1 LATAAI
7 ARPKGWKLLKAALAN
22 RKSATMLAFG
32 FSSGLPFSLLV
43 GTLTAWLGEVGVKLA
58 TIGIF
63 SWIGLAYSFQF
74 LWSPVVDR
82 VRLPVL
88 DRLGHRK
95 SWIALGQ
102 AIIAICMALLALTDP
117 AAHIGSFVLIAFVA
131 AIASSSHDI
140 AINGWRID
148 QADEETP
155 LELLAAL
162 YQFGYR
168 TAAIVGGA
176 VALVLAA
183 RMSWPDVYLIMG
195 AIFVALLLVVTLR
208 ASDSP
213 RPERQSLYGALA
225 QPGALK
231 PGIRA
236 TLLAI
241 VGASWAWAILRLITF
256 AAAMLAPPAAG
267 VKPPSVA
274 DFSKT
279 WGVLIIIATVFVPL
293 AVATVAN
300 LLAKSPDRVLADH
313 DPAHGPGRTVMN
325 HLYSALVDPLSDLVK
340 RMGWGVLA
348 AIGFILTYA
357 ICYNIWASF
366 AYPFYLDYMHYTKDE
381 VAFASKIFGIIMT
394 MLGISLGG
402 YLFARLGRFP
412 TILLGAVLPPLG
424 NFLYADLA
432 DGSPNIDAFSHAL
445 RLDSLAQ
452 VFGSDERMM
461 RLLLAISYENIT
473 VGLALTAFV
482 AYVTSIVS
490 KKFGAIQYAL
500 LGSLLSLVGTLGRAP
515 VGAAFDAYGYA
526 PVFRWTAATALVST
540 VFVLLEWVRVS
551 VQEKRARTVEDDA
564 LLRGKAQEAIAETGE
579 PAR

>member
-1 LATAAI
+1 MASTAQQANPAA
-7 ARPKGWKLLKAALAN
+7 ARPKGLKLLAVAL
-22 RKSATMLAFG
+22 RSRRSATMLAFG

-82 VRLPVL
+82 VRIPGLE
-88 DRLGHRK
+88 RLGRRK

-102 AIIAICMALLALTDP
+102 IVIAACMGLLALTDP
-117 AAHIGSFVLIAFVA
+117 AAHIGNFVLIAFVA

-148 QADEETP
+148 QADEEVTV
-155 LELLAAL
+155 EILAAL
-162 YQFGYR
+162 VQFGYR
-168 TAAIVGGA
+168 SASIVGGA

-183 RMSWPDVYLIMG
+183 RMSWPNVYLIMG
-195 AIFVALLLVVTLR
+195 GLFVALLLVTLT
-208 ASDSP
+208 APDSP
-213 RPERQSLYGALA
+213 RPERQSLYGALGE
-225 QPGALK
+225 PGALK
-231 PGIRA
+231 PGVRA
-236 TLLAI
+236 ALLAV
-241 VGASWAWAILRLITF
+241 VGASWLWAIVRLVTF
-256 AAAMLAPPAAG
+256 AASMLTPSVPGAPA
-267 VKPPSVA
+267 PSVA
-274 DFSKT
+274 DFTKT
-279 WGVLIIIATVFVPL
+279 WGILIIVATVFVPL
-293 AVATVAN
+293 AVSTLAN
-300 LLAKSPDRVLADH
+300 RMAADPGKVLAEA
-313 DPAHGPGRTVMN
+313 DPEHGPGRTAMN
-325 HLYSALVDPLSDLVK
+325 HLYSALVDPLADLVK

-402 YLFARLGRFP
+402 YLFARIGRFP
-412 TILLGAVLPPLG
+412 TILLGAILPPLG

-432 DGSPNIDAFSHAL
+432 DGAPMIDAFAHVL
-445 RLDSLAQ
+445 RLDALAQ
-452 VFGSDERMM
+452 AFGSDERMM
-461 RLLLAISYENIT
+461 RLLLAICYENVT

-490 KKFGAIQYAL
+490 KKYGAIQYAL
-500 LGSLLSLVGTLGRAP
+500 LGSLLSLVGTLGRGA
-515 VGAAFDAYGYA
+515 VGEAFDLYGYA

-540 VFVLLEWVRVS
+540 LFVMLEWWRVA
-551 VQEKRARTVEDDA
+551 RAD
-564 LLRGKAQEAIAETGE
+564 KAARE
-579 PAR
+579 PAPD

>member
-1 LATAAI
+1 MLATAAN
-7 ARPKGWKLLKAALAN
+7 ARPKGWRLLRAALAT

-82 VRLPVL
+82 VRLPIL
-88 DRLGHRK
+88 ERLGHRK

-102 AIIAICMALLALTDP
+102 TIIAICMALLALTDP

-183 RMSWPDVYLIMG
+183 RMSWPNVYLIMG
-195 AIFVALLLVVTLR
+195 GIFVALLLITLT
-208 ASDSP
+208 APDIP
-213 RPERQSLYGALA
+213 RPERDSLYGALGE
-225 QPGALK
+225 PGALK
-231 PGIRA
+231 PSVRTA
-236 TLLAI
+236 LLAV
-241 VGASWAWAILRLITF
+241 VGASWLWAILRLITF
-256 AAAMLAPPAAG
+256 AAAMLTPTAPGA
-267 VKPPSVA
+267 KPPSVA
-274 DFSKT
+274 DFTKT

-293 AVATVAN
+293 TVAAVAN
-300 LLAKSPDRVLADH
+300 LLAKRPDKILAAP
-313 DPAHGPGRTVMN
+313 DPTAGRGRAVMN
-325 HLYSALVDPLSDLVK
+325 HLYSALIDPLADLSK

-381 VAFASKIFGIIMT
+381 VAFASKIFGIVMT

-402 YLFARLGRFP
+402 YLFARIGRFP

-432 DGSPNIDAFSHAL
+432 DGAPMIDSFSHLL
-445 RLDSLAQ
+445 RLDALAQ
-452 VFGSDERMM
+452 AFGSNERMM
-461 RLLLAISYENIT
+461 RLLLAICYENIT
-473 VGLALTAFV
+473 TGLALTAFV

-490 KKFGAIQYAL
+490 KKYGAIQYAL

-515 VGAAFDAYGYA
+515 VGAAFDVYGYA

-540 VFVLLEWVRVS
+540 IFVLLEWTRVS
-551 VQEKRARTVEDDA
+551 VQERRARAVEDDA
-564 LLRGKAQEAIAETGE
+564 LLRGKTQEAIAQTGQ